1 MTEPY
6 KLPNKLNSEGWLLIN
21 RLLIKENKLSLIIE
35 KSGKL
40 RLEIYNTDKWF
51 ILSSS
56 EKAKPTFLVPLVCLN
71 HRSSETKF
79 SIHSYYL
86 QNNDDLTL
94 MAPSFR

>member
-40 RLEIYNTDKWF
+40 RLETYNTDK
-51 ILSSS
+51 
-56 EKAKPTFLVPLVCLN
+56 
-71 HRSSETKF
+71 
-79 SIHSYYL
+79 
-86 QNNDDLTL
+86 
-94 MAPSFR
+94 